1 MYSQNEKFDQ
11 LETKLRAEKGQN
23 QQQICQ
29 VMAKIEGQ
37 PLAQWFDILSG
48 AFIVAASQGIKQ
60 ATTDQLT
67 RSKQKHDDDRIDQ
80 ITNSLFKRFCDA
92 AADPKQRIARYLND
106 DISNILER
114 SANVKTWEAYVKS
127 EHKQLLLAQLL
138 YIWYLGWQRGYAFTV
153 EIDMLVAKKQSND
166 PRFDKMGDAQIK
178 AASTK
183 ISETESTRV
192 LAEIFHDA
200 QAQER
205 IYLMVLAYLETGKK

>member
-1 MYSQNEKFDQ
+1 
-11 LETKLRAEKGQN
+11 
-23 QQQICQ
+23 
-29 VMAKIEGQ
+29 
-37 PLAQWFDILSG
+37 
-48 AFIVAASQGIKQ
+48 
-60 ATTDQLT
+60 
-67 RSKQKHDDDRIDQ
+67 
-80 ITNSLFKRFCDA
+80 
-92 AADPKQRIARYLND
+92 
-106 DISNILER
+106 LER

-192 LAEIFHDA
+192 LAEIFHDV

-205 IYLMVLAYLETGKK
+205 IYLMILAYLETGKK